1 MTTHPLHRGRLCAA
15 VAGLALLAVV
25 GVAGC
30 SGGTKTASSGT
41 TSSGLARSDAQAGSN
56 GVAPKEAAPAAPD
69 KGSPPDQA
77 QPGSGTAAGANP
89 AKVPVLPAVVQ
100 RSIIHT
106 GDVTVRV
113 PDVNQA
119 ATQAEALAD
128 AAGGYLGG
136 DERQIDA
143 AQSTA
148 TLTLRVSAD
157 RFDATLN
164 AIARLGKEQSR
175 NVSTQDVT
183 SQVIDIA
190 ARLRTQQAS
199 VARIQA
205 LLAKA
210 TTIGEIVSIE
220 SELTQREA
228 DLESLE
234 AQQAKLDDLTTL
246 SMITATLLGP
256 QAHLAVV
263 KKTEHKSGFVAGL
276 SRGWHTFLASMAWLL
291 TVLGAIL
298 PFAIGIGLLA
308 WLARFLIRRMQARRS
323 SESARVAVTEAPPPA
338 SGS

>member
-1 MTTHPLHRGRLCAA
+1 MTTHPLHRRRLSAA
-15 VAGLALLAVV
+15 AGLALLALVSA
-25 GVAGC
+25 AGC
-30 SGGTKTASSGT
+30 SGGSSKTASSST
-41 TSSGLARSDAQAGSN
+41 ASGGLSRSDAQVGATGA
-56 GVAPKEAAPAAPD
+56 VPKEAAPP
-69 KGSPPDQA
+69 
-77 QPGSGTAAGANP
+77 AAGTNHG
-89 AKVPVLPAVVQ
+89 KVPVLPAVVQ

-106 GDVTVRV
+106 GDIAVRV
-113 PDVNQA
+113 RDVNQA

-143 AQSTA
+143 GQSTA

-157 RFDATLN
+157 RFDATLT

-175 NVSTQDVT
+175 NISTQDVT

-199 VARIQA
+199 VDRIRA

-234 AQQAKLDDLTTL
+234 AQQAKLGDLTAL
-246 SMITATLLGP
+246 STITATLLGP
-256 QAHLAVV
+256 QAQLIVA
-263 KKTEHKSGFVAGL
+263 KKTERSGFVAGL
-276 SRGWHTFLASMAWLL
+276 SRGWHAFLASMAWLL

-298 PFAIGIGLLA
+298 PFAVGIALVA
-308 WLARFLIRRMQARRS
+308 WLARLLVRRLQARRPVQG
-323 SESARVAVTEAPPPA
+323 VAAEPSPPTT